1 MKVELEIEETR
12 ELLVFLCDRLIEDA
26 GLAEA
31 DRATLR
37 EWRNDSMRP
46 GSSAMRDLHEKMND
60 DLARTLENKKRSSV
74 RKPDWR

>member
-1 MKVELEIEETR
+1 MKVEFEIEETR

-31 DRATLR
+31 DQATIR
-37 EWRNDSMRP
+37 KWRGDSMRAGSP
-46 GSSAMRDLHEKMND
+46 GMRALHETINA
-60 DLARTLENKKRSSV
+60 DLARALENKKRSAV

>member
-1 MKVELEIEETR
+1 VKVEFEIEETR

-31 DRATLR
+31 DRATIR
-37 EWRNDSMRP
+37 KWRADSMRAGSP
-46 GSSAMRDLHEKMND
+46 GMRELHEKMNA
-60 DLARTLENKKRSSV
+60 DLARALENKKRSSV

>member
-1 MKVELEIEETR
+1 MKVEFEIEETR
-12 ELLVFLCDRLIEDA
+12 ELLVFLCDRLIQDA

-37 EWRNDSMRP
+37 KWRGDSMRP
-46 GSSAMRDLHEKMND
+46 GSPDMRDLHEKMNAG
-60 DLARTLENKKRSSV
+60 LARTLENKKKSSV

>member
-1 MKVELEIEETR
+1 MKVEFEIEETR

-31 DRATLR
+31 DRAALR
-37 EWRNDSMRP
+37 KWRGESMRAGSP
-46 GSSAMRDLHEKMND
+46 GMRDLHEKMNA
-60 DLARTLENKKRSSV
+60 DLSRTLDNKKRSSV

>member
-1 MKVELEIEETR
+1 MKVEFEIDETR
-12 ELLVFLCDRLIEDA
+12 ELFAVICDRLIEDA

-31 DRATLR
+31 DRVTLR
-37 EWRNDSMRP
+37 KWRNDSMRP
-46 GSSAMRDLHEKMND
+46 GSADMRDLHEKMNA

>member
-1 MKVELEIEETR
+1 MKVEFEIEETR
-12 ELLVFLCDRLIEDA
+12 ELFAFLCDRLIEDA
-26 GLAEA
+26 GLAAA

>member
-1 MKVELEIEETR
+1 VKVEFEIEETR
-12 ELLVFLCDRLIEDA
+12 ELFVFICDRLIEDA
-26 GLAEA
+26 GFAEA
-31 DRATLR
+31 DQATLR

-46 GSSAMRDLHEKMND
+46 GSPGMRDLHEKMNA

>member
-26 GLAEA
+26 GLTEA
-31 DRATLR
+31 DRATIR
-37 EWRNDSMRP
+37 KWRGDSMRAGSP
-46 GSSAMRDLHEKMND
+46 GMRDLHDRVNA
-60 DLARTLENKKRSSV
+60 DLARALENKQRSSV

>member
-1 MKVELEIEETR
+1 VKVEFEIEETR

-31 DRATLR
+31 DRATIR
-37 EWRNDSMRP
+37 KWRGDSMRAGSP
-46 GSSAMRDLHEKMND
+46 GMRDLHDRVNA
-60 DLARTLENKKRSSV
+60 DLARALENKQRSSV

>member
-1 MKVELEIEETR
+1 MKVEFEIEETR
-12 ELLVFLCDRLIEDA
+12 ELFVFICDRLIEDS

-31 DRATLR
+31 DQATLR
-37 EWRNDSMRP
+37 QWRNDSMRP
-46 GSSAMRDLHEKMND
+46 GSAGMRDLHEMMNA

>member
-1 MKVELEIEETR
+1 MKVEFEIEETR
-12 ELLVFLCDRLIEDA
+12 ELFLFLCDRLIEDA
-26 GLAEA
+26 GLAPA

-37 EWRNDSMRP
+37 KWRGDSMRP
-46 GSSAMRDLHEKMND
+46 GSSGMRDLHEKMNA